1 MGIALKRVYDAPAPS
16 DGYRILIDRLWPRG
30 VSKQQADI
38 SLWLK
43 TIAPSTDL
51 RKWYGHSPLRWQ
63 EFRLRYLEELGHQSE
78 ALAAIDNA
86 LRKFPSITF
95 VYAAKDTQQNNAVV
109 LLEYIDRQGKT
120 GVGNP

>member
-1 MGIALKRVYDAPAPS
+1 
-16 DGYRILIDRLWPRG
+16 
-30 VSKQQADI
+30 
-38 SLWLK
+38 
-43 TIAPSTDL
+43 
-51 RKWYGHSPLRWQ
+51 
-63 EFRLRYLEELGHQSE
+63 LEELGHQSE